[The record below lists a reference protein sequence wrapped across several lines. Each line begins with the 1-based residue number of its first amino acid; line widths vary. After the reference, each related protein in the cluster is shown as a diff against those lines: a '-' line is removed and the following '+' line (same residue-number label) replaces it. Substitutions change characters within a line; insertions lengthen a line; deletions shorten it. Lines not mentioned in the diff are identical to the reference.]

1 VVVDYNRGVKAR
13 IALLALAA
21 LLLASCLPKPGKSI
35 EWLHR
40 DDSIIVQI
48 RTMGLPGND
57 IERRTNV
64 PYLTLYGDGTL
75 LAKTA
80 PATSQP
86 LHKAKLADGDIKNLL
101 KFINGTEFFNFNY
114 SQPKP
119 EVDGEQTTYVYVA
132 LKDKANAVSAYALD
146 ATVLDG
152 NDWATFRKLQE
163 ITLRLDM
170 VVQNALSDPATTPF
184 VPASGALLV
193 GGVDVEDLAGVPEW
207 PFPQIDIGAA
217 TASLTVTERPLSP
230 AERGILELYD
240 PSLVEC
246 WCQYQ
251 AAGRLVSVWY
261 VPVLPF
267 QENFPEFDNG

>member
-1 VVVDYNRGVKAR
+1 
-13 IALLALAA
+13 
-21 LLLASCLPKPGKSI
+21 
-35 EWLHR
+35 
-40 DDSIIVQI
+40 
-48 RTMGLPGND
+48 M
-57 IERRTNV
+57 
-64 PYLTLYGDGTL
+64 
-75 LAKTA
+75 
-80 PATSQP
+80 
-86 LHKAKLADGDIKNLL
+86 
-101 KFINGTEFFNFNY
+101 
-114 SQPKP
+114 
-119 EVDGEQTTYVYVA
+119 
-132 LKDKANAVSAYALD
+132 SAYALD